1 MVLIAGGG
9 VTKAEGI
16 ALNCGKKKEFRVRT
30 LGLNPAIISEEEFHE
45 TQYINAYAKQKSRRI
60 FIFFIL
66 P

>member
-30 LGLNPAIISEEEFHE
+30 LGLNPAIISEEELNNRI
-45 TQYINAYAKQKSRRI
+45 INMFELMNVKEGICENY
-60 FIFFIL
+60 F
-66 P
+66 